1 MLELISLEIGH
12 GVVESR
18 VESLSEVSIG
28 LVKVVELHL
37 LELDVLDDQFDLGD
51 LLVMGEVLGDRCLLE
66 VVAGG
71 LHR

>member
-1 MLELISLEIGH
+1 MIKLVSLEVGH
-12 GVVESR
+12 GVVDLG
-18 VESLSEVSIG
+18 VEIRSEDPPG
-28 LVKVVELHL
+28 LVEGVELPL
-37 LELDVLDDQFDLGD
+37 LEPDVLGHQLDLGD